1 VTTLHLNFSNANHTH
16 SHTIRYL
23 ILLKVTR
30 LLIHYTSAVLGVP
43 RFQHRFE
50 TEENNLASK
59 PHRSISYTMAPYF
72 TTLASKTDYT
82 SLAGPIAGK
91 YLVVAFWP
99 GDHTSELLI
108 AALKKLLPRST
119 FAEHG
124 IVDAFCFDV
133 YSLPELATD
142 LDVSFVPT
150 LMWFMDGVQDALVW
164 HQGVSVAKESV
175 EKGVSRV
182 VERIKGSHEVGLEED
197 SDDDW

>member
-1 VTTLHLNFSNANHTH
+1 LAFPAFSTGSRPRRTISHRNHTVAF
-16 SHTIRYL
+16 HTPWRPTSPPSPR
-23 ILLKVTR
+23 KPTTR
-30 LLIHYTSAVLGVP
+30 PSP
-43 RFQHRFE
+43 
-50 TEENNLASK
+50 
-59 PHRSISYTMAPYF
+59 
-72 TTLASKTDYT
+72 
-82 SLAGPIAGK
+82 GPIAGK